1 MKRLFLVVLGLVM
14 TISIVTNITTQYNT
28 LAEAKKMNLKTSQE
42 IARLTEENKVLK
54 QKIEYAT
61 SSAFIEQEAHDKLG
75 MGREN
80 DVWLKLK
87 PEENIDLFPKTN
99 EIEEVPKI
107 RQWIRLFTQ

>member
-14 TISIVTNITTQYNT
+14 TISIITNIKTQYDT
-28 LAEAKKMNLKTSQE
+28 LSEAKKINLKTSKE
-42 IARLTEENKVLK
+42 IARLIEENKILK